1 MQCSA
6 EIYKSWDGTGCR
18 GFVNVEFVAPRFIL
32 TDESPLMA
40 ATNVDSK
47 CPAISKAGAPHS
59 FNKLRRRREK
69 NEKRRQLRENI
80 ADKVAVWAGGP
91 RDLPFS
97 HVSSYCAVLLWKYFK
112 PHCLECFP
120 STSNDEFGSDKALVH
135 FFSKISVA
143 DVNEAE
149 VAKAST
155 AYLYD
160 KFEHRIEVQFAALC
174 CLYTKTDSAPGFA
187 DFVKSTW
194 QERHSQ
200 PAQRVPLK
208 IVSVG
213 GGPGNDLVGA
223 IAFFKT
229 FLNHR
234 YSRIATVSYDFSQS
248 WKGICEVIHAA
259 MLPAEGQ
266 DGLAVSEGLVHI
278 FDCVQQA
285 FEKTEHGLAPKPVQS
300 DKDHVTDISQ
310 NRTLPYDSIGLKYQS
325 CDLKLPATDPV
336 NRTILHQDIDADVYL
351 FSHVVYETNA
361 CAFELL
367 PTLLK
372 HAKHKNVIFI
382 FLDPH
387 QKTMNE
393 IRQLACACNEEV
405 LHAPNKGASSYGY
418 YYEIIDLGSS
428 ADYPFKGVCLFRTR
442 TTREVAATK

>member
-1 MQCSA
+1 
-6 EIYKSWDGTGCR
+6 
-18 GFVNVEFVAPRFIL
+18 
-32 TDESPLMA
+32 MA

-47 CPAISKAGAPHS
+47 CPAFPKAGAPHS
-59 FNKLRRRREK
+59 FTKLRRRREK

-160 KFEHRIEVQFAALC
+160 KFEHRVEVQFAALC
-174 CLYTKTDSAPGFA
+174 CLYTKSMDTDVTDCAPGFA
-187 DFVKSTW
+187 EFVKSNW

-200 PAQRVPLK
+200 RVRRSPLK

-259 MLPAEGQ
+259 MLPKEGH
-266 DGLAVSEGLVHI
+266 GLAVSEGLVHI

-285 FEKTEHGLAPKPVQS
+285 FEKTEHGLASKPKQS
-300 DKDHVTDISQ
+300 NKDNATDVSQ
-310 NRTLPYDSIGLKYQS
+310 NKMLPYDSIGLKYQS
-325 CDLKLPATDPV
+325 CDLKLPATDPL

-367 PTLLK
+367 PALLK
-372 HAKHKNVIFI
+372 RAKNKNVIFI

-393 IRQLACACNEEV
+393 IRQLASVCNEEA
-405 LHAPNKGASSYGY
+405 LQATEGASSY
-418 YYEIIDLGSS
+418 YEMIDLGSS
-428 ADYPFKGVCLFRTR
+428 ADYPFKGVCLFRTK
-442 TTREVAATK
+442 TTREVAAKK